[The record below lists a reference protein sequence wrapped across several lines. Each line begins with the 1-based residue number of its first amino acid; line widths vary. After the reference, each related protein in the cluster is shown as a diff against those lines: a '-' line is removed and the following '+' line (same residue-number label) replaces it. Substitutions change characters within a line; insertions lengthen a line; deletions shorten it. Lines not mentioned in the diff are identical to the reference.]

1 MSLSLL
7 FHRIAFPAWHHTEP
21 RRRRTTNVRKRA
33 PISRKPSAGDSRL
46 PRKLLETFFDK
57 NCQTIPKK
65 RFDTCPKKRFDTC
78 LHNLSFF
85 TQTCDSCLICLCV
98 MLASLR
104 TGSPFIHRKFETIL
118 PRTKFNHSEEL
129 ITSNPRTYTQK
140 ILEIYRIHI
149 LEHAC
154 LPRRKA
160 TPKR

>member
-7 FHRIAFPAWHHTEP
+7 FHKIAFPAWQQTAP

-65 RFDTCPKKRFDTC
+65 RFDTC

-85 TQTCDSCLICLCV
+85 TQTCDPCFICLCV
-98 MLASLR
+98 MLASLK